1 MSAVIYPGTLLP
13 ATWDKNKGLLAK
25 AKPTGIGAALKT
37 LVKLHEGIPFDK
49 FEPAK
54 LKTVDEAEAR
64 LDQLDGEARKA
75 VKAASDAARAVE
87 ALGKKWEGE
96 FKKDKLIPKSA
107 TQAAADVAKAAAAY
121 GAALARWLDEAEEGI
136 EKRMTDL
143 LAAEAKKAK
152 PTGPNGKPVQSK
164 EFKLVR
170 GKVLSA
176 LRAVKANLPKAPET
190 HFMIGVGKAGCV
202 VYMAPSVSASHKTL
216 LMKLMAGDSGFK
228 FYVGTCIWE
237 MKAYTFVG
245 GAGMPTGG
253 LAKKVQKALKDLTKG
268 LYKVRIKK
276 DTGEVDEED
285 GHDDPDLIPDDE
297 DAPPKAPS
305 GTGQVPPKTAPKTV
319 PDAVAQVNRF
329 KAIKGDLDKLL
340 LKTPGLKDK
349 LAQAQEQ
356 FKALLAQNKPGDAV
370 KLLERLETMAK
381 GDSGQDAK
389 PPLAPPVGGKVEA
402 AGQALD
408 KALETVRLSI
418 AGIPQAKVQLP
429 LAAEL
434 KALRDQKA
442 EALRQPEAEA
452 LKQLAKIAG
461 DTVKLGQKAE
471 RVRTDAVDVTGKV
484 KAWGTDRVA
493 AARKAVNALSAVGKG
508 QFQRK
513 VDAQQLKVQSAQA
526 RMDKGEYVSAQQEVT
541 EVYFAI
547 EQLLIQAAQFKKNY
561 DPYQAER
568 QKAEAAINKLKN
580 HEQADALKSEIRN
593 LEQRL
598 LAADKLGQKTPGL
611 GWQQARI
618 AIKPLLELCARHTA
632 MADKLAKV
640 AAKLPALTKKLAE
653 GGADEASAKKMAVY
667 AQKVL
672 VEEDCSDDEAVEMAQ
687 DANGFTT
694 DDGMDE
700 QDALMSSR
708 VKHSLVKGGVDAGVA
723 KEIGRNIRAGGSS
736 SGDDAKAV
744 AKGLTRLSK
753 PVLENLNK
761 AGIKTQC
768 CRGPATEVLADLS
781 GVQPR
786 GWPDGMTWDDVPG
799 CYSPS
804 TKQVI
809 VGTMD
814 DGGKR
819 KVPGPGEGPIKHG
832 TPDLIGHEAGHA
844 FDASDGALKST
855 NAAFL
860 KARGGDV
867 KLGKPKGMYGPRD
880 NYFLTK
886 AEGGTNDAGATSET
900 FAESF
905 AMHFSKTSRW
915 PTLEAFWKANP
926 WGA

>member
-1 MSAVIYPGTLLP
+1 MSAVAYPNVLLP

-25 AKPTGIGAALKT
+25 TKPTGIGAALKT
-37 LVKLHEGIPFDK
+37 LAKQHDGITFDK
-49 FEPAK
+49 FEPGK
-54 LKTVDEAEAR
+54 VRTIDEAEAR
-64 LDQLDGEARKA
+64 LDQLDGAVRKA
-75 VKAASDAARAVE
+75 VKSTSDAARVVE
-87 ALGKKWEGE
+87 GLGKKWEGE

-107 TQAAADVAKAAAAY
+107 TQAAGDVAKAAAAY
-121 GAALARWLDEAEEGI
+121 SAALGRWLDEAEQGI

-143 LAAEAKKAK
+143 LAAEAR
-152 PTGPNGKPVQSK
+152 NGKPVETK

-170 GKVLSA
+170 GKLLSA
-176 LRAVKANLPKAPET
+176 LRAVKADKRDAPAT
-190 HFMIGVGKAGCV
+190 HFMIGVGKTGCA

-228 FYVGTCIWE
+228 FHVGTCIWE
-237 MKAYTFVG
+237 AKAYTFVG
-245 GAGMPTGG
+245 GASMPTGG

-268 LYKVRIKK
+268 LYKVRVKR
-276 DTGEVDEED
+276 DTGEVDEVD
-285 GHDDPDLIPDDE
+285 GNDDPDLIPDDE
-297 DAPPKAPS
+297 DGTPPKASS
-305 GTGQVPPKTAPKTV
+305 GTGQSPQGTAPKTV
-319 PDAVAQVNRF
+319 PDANAQVARF
-329 KAIKGDLDKLL
+329 RNIRVDLDKLA
-340 LKTPGLKDK
+340 LKDVAFKDK
-349 LAQAQEQ
+349 LAKAEEQ
-356 FKALLAQNKPGDAV
+356 FKALLAQKKPGEALKV
-370 KLLERLETMAK
+370 LELLEARAQGEP
-381 GDSGQDAK
+381 GRDAK
-389 PPLAPPVGGKVEA
+389 PQSPPPVSGKVES
-402 AGQALD
+402 AGLAVD
-408 KALETVRLSI
+408 KALETVRLAI
-418 AGIPQAKVQLP
+418 AAIPQAKVQVP
-429 LAAEL
+429 LAGEF
-434 KALRDQKA
+434 KALKDQKA
-442 EALRQPEAEA
+442 LAMRLAEAEA

-461 DTVKLGQKAE
+461 DVVRLGKKAE
-471 RVRTDAVDVTGKV
+471 GIRDSAVDVTGKV

-493 AARKAVNALSAVGKG
+493 AAQKEVNGLAAAGKA

-513 VDAQQLKVQSAQA
+513 VDAQQVRVQSALV
-526 RMDKGEYVSAQQEVT
+526 RMDKGDYPGAEQEVT

-547 EQLLIQAAQFKKNY
+547 EQLLIQTTQFKNNY
-561 DPYQAER
+561 EPYRAER
-568 QKAEAAINKLKN
+568 DKAEAAIKKLKA
-580 HEQADALKSEIRN
+580 HAQADALKAEIRN

-598 LAADKLGQKTPGL
+598 LAADKLGAKTPGL

-618 AIKPLLELCARHTA
+618 AIKPLLELCARQQA

-640 AAKLPALTKKLAE
+640 AAKLPALTKKLEE

-667 AQKVL
+667 AQKML
-672 VEEDCSDDEAVEMAQ
+672 VEEDCSDDEAVDMAK
-687 DANGFTT
+687 DANGFAT

-708 VKHSLVKGGVDAGVA
+708 VKHSLVKSGIDAGVA
-723 KEIGRNIRAGGSS
+723 KEIGRNVRAGGSS

-761 AGIKTQC
+761 AGITTQC

-809 VGTMD
+809 VGTMEEN
-814 DGGKR
+814 GKR
-819 KVPGPGEGPIKHG
+819 KVPGPGEGPIPHG

-844 FDASDGALKST
+844 FDASDGTLKST
-855 NAAFL
+855 NADFL
-860 KARGGDV
+860 KARAADV

-905 AMHFSKTSRW
+905 AMHFAKNSRW
-915 PTLEAFWKANP
+915 PTLEAFWVKNP
-926 WGA
+926 WGI